1 METMTT
7 RAAALD
13 RRDGDPAARGSVATL
28 ATPSRYDRVTAWLHW
43 AIGILLLAE
52 IAFGLV
58 LDEIAP
64 RGTPARAGVI
74 NLHKSFGIVLGLLIV
89 VRIAWRLRHAPPPW
103 PSTMSARRRRAAN
116 LGHVALYVC
125 MAVAPLAGYVGSN
138 FSKYGV
144 RFFGLALAPWGPDW
158 PAAYSFL
165 VGLHD
170 ASTYLLLA
178 LVVGHVA
185 MALKHAL
192 LERDGIF
199 ARIAL

>member
-1 METMTT
+1 MTT
-7 RAAALD
+7 DAPRLD
-13 RRDGDPAARGSVATL
+13 LGNAEAGATGCAGVAPSVA
-28 ATPSRYDRVTAWLHW
+28 RYDRVAAWLHW
-43 AIGILLLAE
+43 GIAALLLAE
-52 IAFGLV
+52 IAFGLL

-74 NLHKSFGIVLGLLIV
+74 NLHKSFGIVLGILIV
-89 VRIAWRLRHAPPPW
+89 LRIVWRLGHPPPPW
-103 PSTMSARRRRAAN
+103 PATMSARRRRAAN

-125 MAVAPLAGYVGSN
+125 MVVAPLAGYLGSN

-144 RFFGLALAPWGPDW
+144 RFFGVALAPWGPDW

-170 ASTYLLLA
+170 ASAYLLLA
-178 LVVGHVA
+178 LTIGHVA

-192 LERDGIF
+192 IERDGIF
-199 ARIAL
+199 ARIAP